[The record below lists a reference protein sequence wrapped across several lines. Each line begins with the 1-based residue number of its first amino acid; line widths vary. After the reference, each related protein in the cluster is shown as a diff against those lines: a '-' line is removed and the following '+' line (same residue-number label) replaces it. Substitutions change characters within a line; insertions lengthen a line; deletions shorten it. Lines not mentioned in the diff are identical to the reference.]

1 MKPAVKAHLF
11 ILGANI
17 IYGINYAIGKIVLQ
31 HIEPFGIVLLRVTG
45 ALIIFTLLSYL
56 TGNEKIQSGDHKKL
70 FIASLFG
77 VVINQLM
84 FFKGLSLT
92 SEIHSAMI
100 MIATPLIVL
109 LMAWIILKDKI
120 TWIKSTG
127 IVVGAIGVAMLISS
141 GASDSGSPS
150 SIAGDIC
157 ITINATS
164 YAIFL
169 ILAKPLML
177 KYSPFTIARW
187 IFTYGIIFI
196 LPFGWNQV
204 AAINWADMPSIA
216 LWSLAFVILGATVL
230 AYLFNILGLNYGSPA
245 LVSIYIY
252 TQPVIA
258 TIIAVVYGSDHL
270 TIEKVISALLVFTGV
285 GLVSFTGKS
294 TPPLTAAK

>member
-1 MKPAVKAHLF
+1 MKPALKAHFF

-17 IYGINYAIGKIVLQ
+17 IYGINYAIGKIALQ
-31 HIEPFGIVLLRVTG
+31 HIEPFGIVLFRVTG
-45 ALIIFTLLSYL
+45 AVIIFTILAFI
-56 TGNEKIQSGDHKKL
+56 TKHEKIEPGDHKKL
-70 FIASLFG
+70 FVASLFG
-77 VVINQLM
+77 VVINQLF

-109 LMAWIILKDKI
+109 IMAWVILKEKI
-120 TWIKSTG
+120 TWIKSIG
-127 IVVGAIGVAMLISS
+127 IIIGAIGVALLISS
-141 GASDSGSPS
+141 GAADKSSPS

-169 ILAKPLML
+169 IIAKPLMV
-177 KYSPFTIARW
+177 KYSPFTLARW
-187 IFTYGIIFI
+187 IFTYGILFI
-196 LPFGWNQV
+196 IPFGWKEAAAVNWEIVPSV
-204 AAINWADMPSIA
+204 AIWA
-216 LWSLAFVILGATVL
+216 LVYVILGATVL

-258 TIIAVVYGSDHL
+258 SIIAVVYGNDHL
-270 TIEKVISALLVFTGV
+270 TLEKIISALLVFTGV
-285 GLVSFTGKS
+285 ALVSFTSVKKQNA
-294 TPPLTAAK
+294 LN